1 MKKHSSKYKDTV
13 FRKLFSDQDKLRTL
27 YNALTKSSYGKET
40 PVSINTLKNT
50 LTQSLIND
58 ISFTIGEKTVVFM
71 EHQSTL
77 NPGLPFRIFLY
88 AAAIY
93 EKIVS
98 KDKFYG
104 IQNLKI
110 PDPEFYLFY
119 NGTSPF
125 PEMIEL
131 KLSES
136 FERSQRKKKI
146 FLELLVDAYNINAGH
161 NRELFEKSKDLKE
174 YAQFVALVR
183 EKQVALKSKE
193 DKEEAFQ
200 LAIKECIEHN
210 ILKDFFEEHGEE
222 TMNKNSILNIT
233 DEEYIEIRE
242 RAARKN
248 GLEEGRKEAEKETQK
263 KIQQEKLES
272 ARKMKEAGLPINQ
285 IKTFTGL
292 SPGVI
297 KKL

>member
-13 FRKLFSDQDKLRTL
+13 FRKLFSDPDKLRTL

-40 PVSINTLKNT
+40 PVVINTLKNT
-50 LTQSLIND
+50 LTQSIIND
-58 ISFTIGEKTVVFM
+58 ISFTIGDQTVVFM

-98 KDKFYG
+98 KDGVYG
-104 IQNLKI
+104 TQNFEI
-110 PDPEFYLFY
+110 PFPEFYVFY
-119 NGTSPF
+119 NGTSSF
-125 PEMIEL
+125 PDMIEL
-131 KLSES
+131 KLSKS
-136 FERSQRKKKI
+136 FIRSPGKKKI

-161 NRELFEKSKDLKE
+161 NSELFKKSKDLKE
-174 YAQFVALVR
+174 YSRFVALVR
-183 EKQVALKSKE
+183 EKQAGLKSKE

-200 LAIKECIEHN
+200 LAIKESIAHN

-242 RAARKN
+242 RAARK
-248 GLEEGRKEAEKETQK
+248 EGRKEAEKEIQK
-263 KIQQEKLES
+263 KIQQEKLEA
-272 ARKMKEAGLPINQ
+272 ARKMKALGLTTAQ
-285 IKTFTGL
+285 ISKSLGL
-292 SPGVI
+292 SPSLI